1 MTNIKYFFKF
11 AADILLFH
19 GIFMKLTNTSE
30 YALRILTYM
39 AKDPGQ
45 LYTAKSLIE
54 KLKISD
60 KYLRRLMTTL
70 SKEGF
75 IYSIQG
81 RDGGYSFKKQPNEIF
96 LADVVN
102 AVEGMDTYAGCVLGF
117 EECSC
122 ENPCVMHSTWVKVR
136 EEFMSVFTGKTLA
149 DLDFELAKRY

>member
-1 MTNIKYFFKF
+1 
-11 AADILLFH
+11 
-19 GIFMKLTNTSE
+19 MKLTNTSE

-39 AKDPGQ
+39 AKEPQ
-45 LYTAKSLIE
+45 KLYSAKSLVE

-70 SKEGF
+70 SKRGF

-81 RDGGYSFKKQPNEIF
+81 RDGGYSFKMQPAEIR
-96 LADVVN
+96 LADVID
-102 AVEGMDTYAGCVLGF
+102 AVEGMDTYTGCVLGF

-122 ENPCVMHSTWVKVR
+122 ENPCIMHSTWVKVR
-136 EEFMSVFTGKTLA
+136 EEFLEVFVNKTLA